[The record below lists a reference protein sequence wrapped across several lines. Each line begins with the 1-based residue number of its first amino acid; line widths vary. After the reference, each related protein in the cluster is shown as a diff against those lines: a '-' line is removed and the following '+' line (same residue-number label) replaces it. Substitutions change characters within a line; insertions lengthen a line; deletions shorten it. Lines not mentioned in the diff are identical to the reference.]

1 MSESI
6 RWLGESGM
14 FAQRLLTTIKEKG
27 LTQKYVAQQ
36 VGAKEQTISQY
47 AKGKV
52 LPNAEMIYQI
62 ANCLQVSADYLLGLS
77 DVKSK
82 DLNIRDI
89 HQITGLTEEA
99 ILVLMSMISDEI
111 KSIRKE
117 HPEYSYSEARNILE
131 TRSTLEQSDALWMAR
146 LASILIDDGGTPAEY
161 DFNGELVRGWSR
173 PIFEILGDIL
183 LWHKRLGEWE
193 FYDLKGKIHRKD
205 GSLSDEDYPFCFTAD
220 QIQNVHLLELNNA
233 LIDLYRRLGMRERRS

>member
-1 MSESI
+1 MDNSTSDKQLNGSFSKNLKTAMKSKGLNQKQLAEKIGVTPQSI
-6 RWLGESGM
+6 SYYCNGTRLPDVDIL
-14 FAQRLLTTIKEKG
+14 RLL
-27 LTQKYVAQQ
+27 A
-36 VGAKEQTISQY
+36 S
-47 AKGKV
+47 
-52 LPNAEMIYQI
+52 
-62 ANCLQVSADYLLGLS
+62 CLDVSADYLLGLTEA
-77 DVKSK
+77 KSK
-82 DLNIRDI
+82 DPNVKDI
-89 HQITGLTEEA
+89 HQMTGLSENV
-99 ILVLMSMISDEI
+99 ILSLMSIISDEI

-117 HPEYSYSEARNILE
+117 HPEYSYSEARSILE
-131 TRSTLEQSDALWMAR
+131 KGDALWVAR

-193 FYDLKGKIHRKD
+193 FYELTGKICRKD

-220 QIQNVHLLELNNA
+220 QIQNVPLLELNNA